1 VSGNRNLPRPPPYA
15 SFLILF
21 FGDRE
26 KAGTAKAATNGKTMT
41 ITTPNNLVA
50 KLAAKLKGTIDTP
63 SEQNSNLFGIW
74 CSDPS
79 PQIRNLNKNNQ
90 KFLLHNDLKSG
101 LLCGWNTSRR

>member
-1 VSGNRNLPRPPPYA
+1 LAPSPPPHGLPPHA

-21 FGDRE
+21 FGNRE

-63 SEQNSNLFGIW
+63 LEQYSNFFWYLVFGSF
-74 CSDPS
+74 SDKK
-79 PQIRNLNKNNQ
+79 LN
-90 KFLLHNDLKSG
+90 
-101 LLCGWNTSRR
+101 